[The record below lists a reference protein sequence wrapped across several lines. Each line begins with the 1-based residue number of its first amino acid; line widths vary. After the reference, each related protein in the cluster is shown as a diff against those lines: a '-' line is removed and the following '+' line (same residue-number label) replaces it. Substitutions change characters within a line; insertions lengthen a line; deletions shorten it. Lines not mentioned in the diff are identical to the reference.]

1 MSSDRSTLQRG
12 QPGAPDPQGYWPE
25 PTAPA
30 GRRLPSA
37 PRERKPALAALAA
50 LLIVGCALGTG
61 LLVISSGKRVAA
73 VEITREVGAGQRIP
87 LTAMT
92 EVQIASNTGLSY
104 VPWAQAAQVSRFF
117 AAGSIPP
124 GTLLTRSMVASTST
138 STAGRSLVGLVL
150 KDGQVPQELAVG
162 DHVDV
167 FEVSDATVACPGA
180 PGTVLSNDAI
190 VTEISTPGADSGNGG
205 AVVVDLAVS
214 PFTAGAVTCA
224 ASNGIAGIG
233 VMPAGGQGS
242 TATGP
247 DAGSVPPTSP
257 VTPIVTAPPTTAP
270 PVTHHSVAPRPS
282 PSKRAP

>member
-87 LTAMT
+87 MSAMT
-92 EVQIASNTGLSY
+92 EVQIASNTGLAY

-117 AAGSIPP
+117 AASSIPQ

-138 STAGRSLVGLVL
+138 STAGRALVGLVL
-150 KDGQVPQELAVG
+150 KDGQVPEELAVG

-167 FEVSDATVACPGA
+167 FEVSDATVACPGL
-180 PGTVLSNDAI
+180 PGTVLSSNAI
-190 VTEISTPGADSGNGG
+190 VTQISTPGANSGDGG
-205 AVVVDLAVS
+205 AVAVDLAVF
-214 PFTAGAVTCA
+214 PFSAGAVTCA

-233 VMPAGGQGS
+233 VLPAGGQGS
-242 TATGP
+242 AATGP
-247 DAGSVPPTSP
+247 GGGAVTPTPP
-257 VTPIVTAPPTTAP
+257 VTPTVAPPPTPAP
-270 PVTHHSVAPRPS
+270 PVTHRSVAPKS
-282 PSKRAP
+282 NPSKRAP